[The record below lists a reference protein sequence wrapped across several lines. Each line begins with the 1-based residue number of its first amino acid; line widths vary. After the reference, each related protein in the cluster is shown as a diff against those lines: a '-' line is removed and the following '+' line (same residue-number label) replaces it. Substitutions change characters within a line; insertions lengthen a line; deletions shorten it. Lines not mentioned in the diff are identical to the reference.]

1 MQTKTTDPTQ
11 LSEELVRDLKDCD
24 PLDRIKIAR
33 GYASHIRSM
42 LAAEVDA
49 SIHTFQNE
57 PEHFVEIAEARKQE
71 ILTGKAPYEID
82 GTPQA

>member
-1 MQTKTTDPTQ
+1 M
-11 LSEELVRDLKDCD
+11 EDLAREIKDCA
-24 PLDRIKIAR
+24 PEDRVKLCR

-49 SIHTFQNE
+49 AVQTFQNE
-57 PEHFVEIAEARKQE
+57 PENFIEVAESRKQE
-71 ILTGKAPYEID
+71 ILTGKAPYDLED